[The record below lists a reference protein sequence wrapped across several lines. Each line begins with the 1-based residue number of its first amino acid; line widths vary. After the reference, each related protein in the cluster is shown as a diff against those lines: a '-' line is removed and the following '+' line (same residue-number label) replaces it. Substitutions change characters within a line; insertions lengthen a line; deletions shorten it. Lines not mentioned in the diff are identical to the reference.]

1 MPKNLSQKHLN
12 LPTYGII
19 QLVTY
24 GGEKWHQKWLTKVLK
39 EIHLDPKVLI

>member
-1 MPKNLSQKHLN
+1 MPKNLSQKRLN

-24 GGEKWHQKWLTKVLK
+24 GGEK
-39 EIHLDPKVLI
+39 